1 MNDVL
6 MASIASGICSVIV
19 VGFISEIIRNKRKNL
34 FVAEISSWKELCRTA
49 MEERD
54 LLLRRI
60 ESRDC
65 QKVLL
70 MQEKLDGAMEENE
83 RLRRLNDT
91 YRKALERKKQNERS

>member
-1 MNDVL
+1 MNEII
-6 MASIASGICSVIV
+6 MAAAASGIGAVLLTGGIAEMIRAR
-19 VGFISEIIRNKRKNL
+19 GKKIRN
-34 FVAEISSWKELCRTA
+34 AEAAAWKELCRIA

-54 LLLRRI
+54 LLLRRA

-91 YRKALERKKQNERS
+91 YRKALERKKQNEQS